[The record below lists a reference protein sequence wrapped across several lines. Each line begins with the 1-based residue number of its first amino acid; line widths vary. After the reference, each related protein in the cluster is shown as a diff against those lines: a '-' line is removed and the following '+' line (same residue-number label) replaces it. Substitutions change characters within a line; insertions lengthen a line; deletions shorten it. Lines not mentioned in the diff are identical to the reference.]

1 MKDVCIVCHWVYLTF
16 KQGWDETQTL
26 VFHGDSAKTV
36 VCMAVMCMIALLFAP
51 VWTRQDNII
60 LLLIP
65 VDDRACNEGLYKLL
79 ILYDY

>member
-1 MKDVCIVCHWVYLTF
+1 MVT
-16 KQGWDETQTL
+16 
-26 VFHGDSAKTV
+26 AKTV
-36 VCMAVMCMIALLFAP
+36 VCMAMMCMIALLFAP

>member
-1 MKDVCIVCHWVYLTF
+1 
-16 KQGWDETQTL
+16 
-26 VFHGDSAKTV
+26 
-36 VCMAVMCMIALLFAP
+36 MAVMCMIALLFAP

-65 VDDRACNEGLYKLL
+65 VDDRAYNEGLYKLL